1 MIDKDVFEELLES
14 TLGEIEEKTEVDV
27 SENSFTRKINEI
39 LLKSNAETMALL
51 KENVKSFSI
60 DNIIDTELD
69 KFYDGYF
76 GIKRQSL
83 STSDYKKV
91 TILNNYE
98 KDMFIEAGTV
108 FKINSFYFSLMQDS
122 IIEAKSTRVIEVS
135 PDFTIFN
142 RVNITSIS
150 NDVSMDFT
158 GENEEFLTYVSALG
172 IESSTL
178 ESDAS
183 YKARC
188 KKLTQNFGFDNIAK
202 IKSICMGIPELQ
214 DLKIEEKEIGME
226 VVVIPKKIEYIDSLV
241 SYVKEVVGYYRGSKI
256 TVSTPSI
263 TLIQVDGVG
272 SQIQSQLEGTYQV
285 SNVKTHMEN
294 IFEEVNNYIRSVVIE
309 GEDNRT
315 YVPKK
320 VELIINRYISDNSLT
335 VVLNETL
342 IKHYYS
348 VYNRANYQTEMI
360 SGKIT
365 RAENKKIISD
375 VAMLSKIS

>member
-122 IIEAKSTRVIEVS
+122 IIEAKSTKVIEVS

-202 IKSICMGIPELQ
+202 IKSICLGIQELQ

-226 VVVIPKKIEYIDSLV
+226 VIVIPKKIESIDSLTN
-241 SYVKEVVGYYRGSKI
+241 YVKEVVGYYRGSKI

-263 TLIQVDGVG
+263 TLIQVDGIG
-272 SQIQSQLEGTYQV
+272 NQIQAQLEGT
-285 SNVKTHMEN
+285 SEISSIKIHMEN
-294 IFEEVNNYIRSVVIE
+294 IFEEVNNYVRAITISNQDDRVLF
-309 GEDNRT
+309 
-315 YVPKK
+315 PKK
-320 VELIINRYISDNSLT
+320 IELIVNRYLVDNNLP
-335 VVLNETL
+335 VVLDETL
-342 IKHYYS
+342 LSHYYS
-348 VYNRANYQTEMI
+348 TFNRANYQSEMVGGI
-360 SGKIT
+360 IPRNESKT
-365 RAENKKIISD
+365 IISD
-375 VAMLSKIS
+375 IAMLTKLS